1 MCSAGRLAGIVLL
14 FLQLTACSHTL
25 QTTRL
30 QQSPPAALP
39 SSHELAATPFFPQ
52 RRYQCGPAA
61 LATVL
66 GAQGVRV
73 HPDGLVDKVYL
84 PARQGSVPLEMEAA
98 ARSYGMLVYP
108 LEPRL
113 EALLAEVA
121 AGYPVLVLQNLR
133 FSWWPRWHYAVVVG
147 YDLERSQVVLRSGET
162 RRYRVAMGVFEKTWR
177 RAEHWARVILPPE
190 GMPASAKPLTY
201 LRAALA
207 LEQSRQV
214 DAALSSYRTASR
226 QWPESALAWLAHGNL
241 AYRLGDYAS
250 AESSFRDGVAHLPQ
264 QADLWNNL
272 GYALAGQGCAEEALA
287 AVRCALVLQPDSTA
301 YGESLDELK
310 GAGGQHGRCEPVTC
324 PF

>member
-1 MCSAGRLAGIVLL
+1 MCSAGRLAGLTLL
-14 FLQLTACSHTL
+14 CLQLTACSHTI
-25 QTTRL
+25 QSTRL
-30 QQSPPAALP
+30 QQSPPETLP
-39 SSHELAATPFFPQ
+39 SSHELVATPFFPQ
-52 RRYQCGPAA
+52 QRYQCGPAA

-66 GAQGVRV
+66 GAHGVEV
-73 HPDGLVDKVYL
+73 LPEQLVDQVYL

-147 YDLERSQVVLRSGET
+147 YDLAAAQVVLRSGEI
-162 RRYRVAMGVFEKTWR
+162 RRYRVAMGVFERTWR
-177 RAEHWARVILPPE
+177 RADYWGRVILSPE
-190 GMPASAKPLTY
+190 GMPASARPLPY

-207 LEQSRQV
+207 LEQSRQEE
-214 DAALSSYRTASR
+214 AALSSYRAASR

-241 AYRLGDYAS
+241 AYRLGDYAL
-250 AESSFRDGVAHLPQ
+250 AERSFRHGVALSPQ

-272 GYALAGQGCAEEALA
+272 GYALAGQGCGDEALA
-287 AVRCALVLQPDSTA
+287 AVRCALVLQPDSATF
-301 YGESLDELK
+301 GESLHELES
-310 GAGGQHGRCEPVTC
+310 GSGRSGSCEPVAC